1 VNDVKSGRRERYA
14 ALTRSAVLDAA
25 KALFV
30 AKGFEATSVEDIAKL
45 SESSKGAVYHHF
57 SDKKELFAEVF
68 RASEAAIIQT
78 TVESMVESAPPWDQ
92 IEDAT
97 RAFLRGYVA
106 DDEARALLRQA
117 IGVLGWERV
126 RALDEETALPIL
138 RGAFGELIR
147 LGEIRPLPIDATSEM
162 VFGLYCNAVLFIAA
176 SDAADSTSRDVETVV
191 LALLRGL
198 RA

>member
-1 VNDVKSGRRERYA
+1 MNDVKSGRRERYA

-97 RAFLRGYVA
+97 R
-106 DDEARALLRQA
+106 
-117 IGVLGWERV
+117 
-126 RALDEETALPIL
+126 
-138 RGAFGELIR
+138 
-147 LGEIRPLPIDATSEM
+147 
-162 VFGLYCNAVLFIAA
+162 
-176 SDAADSTSRDVETVV
+176 
-191 LALLRGL
+191 
-198 RA
+198 